1 MVVGS
6 AEQAVGN
13 DEDGWVD
20 VTAAQFLRTVESPTG
35 PPPGS
40 FLGGVSGL
48 SSRERAYFTANLRP
62 GTYTLVCFVPDHK
75 DGKPHIAHGMFRDI
89 TVE

>member
-1 MVVGS
+1 MNR
-6 AEQAVGN
+6 A
-13 DEDGWVD
+13 
-20 VTAAQFLRTVESPTG
+20 RTVASAAALILTG
-35 PPPGS
+35 AAFTEIHDQPPGS

-48 SSRERAYFTANLRP
+48 SSRERAYFTADLRP
-62 GTYTLVCFVPDHK
+62 WTYTLVCFVPDHK